1 MDTQE
6 FSPEVAKNMQ
16 AAFERVCRTL
26 GMPDHYAAVIVEAKI
41 THFANAGLHD
51 ADELSLAV
59 LRDFWSN
66 SPIGDPFR
74 RRLRASC
81 GFEFSRP
88 SEQVSSRGP

>member
-6 FSPEVAKNMQ
+6 FSPEVAKNSQ

-26 GMPDHYAAVIVEAKI
+26 GIGTPDHYAAVIVEAKI

-59 LRDFWSN
+59 LRDFK
-66 SPIGDPFR
+66 
-74 RRLRASC
+74 LL
-81 GFEFSRP
+81 E
-88 SEQVSSRGP
+88 